1 MDPNRDNPIIRFA
14 TFWWGIG
21 TFMIFALLFAVIWF
35 FHHKPVVSL
44 EDVVAKARY
53 ETKARIQQEQ
63 AASLPMEA
71 VDAAIP
77 AVARALAAAKPAA
90 IEKPDQVVPDT
101 ATARKLAAE
110 TPATPPAAAPAPAK
124 P

>member
-14 TFWWGIG
+14 TFWWGID

-35 FHHKPVVSL
+35 FHHNPAVSL

-63 AASLPMEA
+63 ATSLPSEA

-77 AVARALAAAKPAA
+77 VVARALAAAKPAA
-90 IEKPDQVVPDT
+90 VEKPDQVAPDT
-101 ATARKLAAE
+101 PTARRLAAE
-110 TPATPPAAAPAPAK
+110 TPATPPPAAPEPPK

>member
-1 MDPNRDNPIIRFA
+1 MDPNRDNPIIRFT

-35 FHHKPVVSL
+35 FYHKPVVSL
-44 EDVVAKARY
+44 EDVVAKVRY

-63 AASLPMEA
+63 TASLPRESI
-71 VDAAIP
+71 DAAIP
-77 AVARALAAAKPAA
+77 AVARTLAVAKPAA
-90 IEKPDQVVPDT
+90 VEKPDQVVPDT
-101 ATARKLAAE
+101 PTARRLAAE
-110 TPATPPAAAPAPAK
+110 TPATPEPPK